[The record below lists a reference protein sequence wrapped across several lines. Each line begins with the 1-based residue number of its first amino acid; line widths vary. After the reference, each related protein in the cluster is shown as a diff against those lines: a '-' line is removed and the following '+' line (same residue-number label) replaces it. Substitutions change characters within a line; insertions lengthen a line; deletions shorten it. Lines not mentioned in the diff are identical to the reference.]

1 MILKKCILKISFNI
15 LFCKIILLFIIIV
28 LSNIKDDWNNNSFEL
43 NNFYENSLNKTINI
57 GLVARAIKNG
67 GSERSASLICH
78 YFSKV
83 KIFKLFLFTLQD
95 KEKNEFYIDENIERI
110 VVKQNLIKAINQTKI
125 DILLY
130 QLYDYKQVY
139 ELNKLKHIKIII
151 INRSCFLH
159 WIYYDGYNFF
169 KTYYKMYKNAE
180 YSISLVPFENDY
192 LFRKW
197 GVNSIL
203 ISNFIPYEYNKIIPS
218 DLSCNLILMLG
229 RGDDKTKRFDL
240 GIKAMKHI
248 ISEVSQSEMK
258 IISSLDN
265 IYYLFKL
272 TKELN
277 LENFVKFVGY
287 TSSPEIYFK
296 NASIHLFPTLVE
308 SFGNVLTETKI
319 HGIPNVL
326 VGLDY
331 VACSH
336 GGTVIIYDDSP
347 LSLANVVIK
356 ILKNKRY
363 KKKLGRDARHSMKK
377 YRNYLILKRWVKI
390 ILAIY
395 KGKEN
400 YQKLR
405 DEDKKLSEKDSI
417 KLIQNQLNLLKHRKP
432 KFINI
437 SLKDIINFSFMEN
450 LK

>member
-1 MILKKCILKISFNI
+1 MC
-15 LFCKIILLFIIIV
+15 LLNFKE
-28 LSNIKDDWNNNSFEL
+28 NWNNDNFEV

-57 GLVARAIKNG
+57 GLVSRSIKNG
-67 GSERSASLICH
+67 GAERSASLICH
-78 YFSKV
+78 YFNKIR
-83 KIFKLFLFTLQD
+83 IFKLFLFTLQD
-95 KEKNEFYIDENIERI
+95 KQKNEFYIDENIERI
-110 VVKQNLIKAINQTKI
+110 VVKQDLIKVINQTKI

-130 QLYDYKQVY
+130 QLYDDREIY

-159 WIYYDGYNFF
+159 WIYYDYYNIF
-169 KTYYKMYKNAE
+169 KTYYKIYKNAE
-180 YSISLVPFENDY
+180 YAISLVPFENDY

-203 ISNFIPYEYNKIIPS
+203 ISNFIAYEYNNITPS
-218 DLSCNLILMLG
+218 DLSSNLILMIG
-229 RGDDKTKRFDL
+229 RGDDRIKRFDL

-248 ISEVSQSEMK
+248 ISEVSQCEMK

-265 IYYLFKL
+265 ISYLLQLK
-272 TKELN
+272 KELN
-277 LENFVKFVGY
+277 LENLVKFVGY
-287 TSSPEIYFK
+287 TSNPEIYFK

-319 HGIPNVL
+319 HGIPNIL

-331 VACSH
+331 VSCSY
-336 GGTVIIYDDSP
+336 GGTIIIYDDSP

-363 KKKLGRDARHSMKK
+363 RKKLGRDARNSMKK
-377 YRNYLILKRWVKI
+377 FRNYLILKKWVKI
-390 ILAIY
+390 ILSIY

-432 KFINI
+432 KFNNI
-437 SLKDIINFSFMEN
+437 SLNNIINFTFMEN

>member
-1 MILKKCILKISFNI
+1 
-15 LFCKIILLFIIIV
+15 
-28 LSNIKDDWNNNSFEL
+28 
-43 NNFYENSLNKTINI
+43 
-57 GLVARAIKNG
+57 
-67 GSERSASLICH
+67 
-78 YFSKV
+78 
-83 KIFKLFLFTLQD
+83 
-95 KEKNEFYIDENIERI
+95 
-110 VVKQNLIKAINQTKI
+110 
-125 DILLY
+125 
-130 QLYDYKQVY
+130 
-139 ELNKLKHIKIII
+139 
-151 INRSCFLH
+151 
-159 WIYYDGYNFF
+159 
-169 KTYYKMYKNAE
+169 MYKNAE

>member
-1 MILKKCILKISFNI
+1 
-15 LFCKIILLFIIIV
+15 
-28 LSNIKDDWNNNSFEL
+28 
-43 NNFYENSLNKTINI
+43 
-57 GLVARAIKNG
+57 
-67 GSERSASLICH
+67 
-78 YFSKV
+78 
-83 KIFKLFLFTLQD
+83 
-95 KEKNEFYIDENIERI
+95 
-110 VVKQNLIKAINQTKI
+110 
-125 DILLY
+125 
-130 QLYDYKQVY
+130 
-139 ELNKLKHIKIII
+139 
-151 INRSCFLH
+151 
-159 WIYYDGYNFF
+159 
-169 KTYYKMYKNAE
+169 MYKNAE

-417 KLIQNQLNLLKHRKP
+417 KLIQNQLNLLKRRKP
-432 KFINI
+432 KFINV

>member
-1 MILKKCILKISFNI
+1 
-15 LFCKIILLFIIIV
+15 
-28 LSNIKDDWNNNSFEL
+28 
-43 NNFYENSLNKTINI
+43 
-57 GLVARAIKNG
+57 
-67 GSERSASLICH
+67 
-78 YFSKV
+78 
-83 KIFKLFLFTLQD
+83 
-95 KEKNEFYIDENIERI
+95 
-110 VVKQNLIKAINQTKI
+110 
-125 DILLY
+125 
-130 QLYDYKQVY
+130 
-139 ELNKLKHIKIII
+139 
-151 INRSCFLH
+151 
-159 WIYYDGYNFF
+159 
-169 KTYYKMYKNAE
+169 
-180 YSISLVPFENDY
+180 
-192 LFRKW
+192 
-197 GVNSIL
+197 L
-203 ISNFIPYEYNKIIPS
+203 ISNFIPYEYNNITPS
-218 DLSCNLILMLG
+218 DLSSNLILMIG

-248 ISEVSQSEMK
+248 ISEVSQCEMK

-265 IYYLFKL
+265 IYYLLKL
-272 TKELN
+272 KKELN
-277 LENFVKFVGY
+277 LENVVKFVGY
-287 TSSPEIYFK
+287 TSNPEIYFK
-296 NASIHLFPTLVE
+296 NASLHLFPTLVE

-363 KKKLGRDARHSMKK
+363 RKKLGRDARHSMKK
-377 YRNYLILKRWVKI
+377 FRNYLILKRWVKI

-417 KLIQNQLNLLKHRKP
+417 KLIQNQLNLLKRRKP
-432 KFINI
+432 KFINV

>member
-1 MILKKCILKISFNI
+1 
-15 LFCKIILLFIIIV
+15 
-28 LSNIKDDWNNNSFEL
+28 
-43 NNFYENSLNKTINI
+43 
-57 GLVARAIKNG
+57 
-67 GSERSASLICH
+67 
-78 YFSKV
+78 
-83 KIFKLFLFTLQD
+83 
-95 KEKNEFYIDENIERI
+95 
-110 VVKQNLIKAINQTKI
+110 
-125 DILLY
+125 
-130 QLYDYKQVY
+130 
-139 ELNKLKHIKIII
+139 
-151 INRSCFLH
+151 
-159 WIYYDGYNFF
+159 
-169 KTYYKMYKNAE
+169 MYKNAE

-218 DLSCNLILMLG
+218 DLSCNLILMIG

-319 HGIPNVL
+319 HGIPNIL

-417 KLIQNQLNLLKHRKP
+417 KLIQNQLNLLKRRKP